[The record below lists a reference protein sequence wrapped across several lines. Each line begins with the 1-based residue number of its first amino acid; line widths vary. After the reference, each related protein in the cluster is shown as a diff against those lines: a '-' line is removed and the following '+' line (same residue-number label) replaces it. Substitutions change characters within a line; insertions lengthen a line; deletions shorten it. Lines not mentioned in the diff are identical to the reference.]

1 MKFFYLE
8 YQEIKKFV
16 EDNYKVI
23 LILGVSTLSLTLQ
36 WYRPIRSLPAFSY
49 VFYYMVLP
57 VLVILFL
64 LKDNPLH
71 YGFGFGDYM
80 IWLKYVVVTIII
92 SVPILLVASR
102 SSQVYKYYGKGLDYY
117 EFVTLTVPTLLAW
130 EYLLRGFLL
139 FGLKERFD
147 KASIIIQMVPFVLLH
162 FGKPEIET
170 LSCIITGLW
179 FGWIAYRGKSFWPAF
194 IIHTFI
200 NFIISVFTTIF

>member
-1 MKFFYLE
+1 MKFFCLE

-23 LILGVSTLSLTLQ
+23 LILGVSTLSLSLQ
-36 WYRPIRSLPAFSY
+36 WYRPVRSLPAFSY
-49 VFYYMVLP
+49 VFYFMVLP

-71 YGFGFGDYM
+71 YGFGLGDYM
-80 IWLKYVVVTIII
+80 VWLKYVVVTIIV
-92 SVPILLVASR
+92 SVPLLLVASR
-102 SSQVYKYYGKGLDYY
+102 FSQVHKYYGKGLDYY
-117 EFVTLTVPTLLAW
+117 EFITLTVPTLLAW

>member
-1 MKFFYLE
+1 MKFFYPE

-71 YGFGFGDYM
+71 YGFGLGDYM
-80 IWLKYVVVTIII
+80 VWLKYVVVTIIV
-92 SVPILLVASR
+92 SVPLLLVASR
-102 SSQVYKYYGKGLDYY
+102 FSQVYKYYGKGLDYY
-117 EFVTLTVPTLLAW
+117 EFITLTVPTLLAW